1 MDSAIPSEIIN
12 LVGTSHLRGRSLL
25 LVKRTDLD
33 EVGHSADQWLL
44 VTEKEC
50 AVALQGDP
58 LRGVGARCVR
68 TFLFEHIEGCRIQ
81 AEVGSGYLQI
91 CHAGVW
97 VDLLRFSNRLTLQF
111 REVVSK
117 LEQLRRFGEFKI
129 EAEVEATE
137 DSEGTAKF
145 SAGTKCD
152 SRAQRSLRVM
162 QTLARVFQLL
172 RPFGTKAAVIAILS
186 VATVAIELIPPWLQ
200 KILVDN
206 ILAGK
211 ETAAPIPKL
220 LILLATIVGGLAL
233 VRLLA
238 AIMAVWKSKLSSDI
252 GTRLTADL
260 RMQMVDKLQ
269 RLSVSYHDRNQVGML
284 MSRVSYDTE
293 AMHTFMHQISGG
305 FFLQLLQLVAI
316 GIMLFV
322 LNPKLA
328 ILTLLPMPLVLIAS
342 WFYCRYLYVR
352 HHKYWDA
359 VGHQATALTS
369 LLSGIRVVKSFTQE
383 PREQSRFSTTSERLR
398 ESRLGLDLANATFSS
413 LIGFLF
419 GLGGL
424 IVWYVGGRDVLTHD
438 MTLGSLMAFLAY
450 LSMFYAPL
458 TTLSEGATWISSF
471 LAASHRIF
479 ELLDTPVTVEE
490 PASPQ
495 ATDQLKGHIKFDHVC
510 FSYDDQK
517 PALQDITFEIQQGES
532 IGIVGRSGSGKST
545 LVCLISRLYD
555 VDSGEINIDGI
566 NVRRINSTQ
575 LRRHV
580 GMVLQE
586 PFLFEGTVASNIAY
600 GDPDALPERIIA
612 SAKAASAHDFILR
625 MPFSYETMLG
635 EGGTGLSG
643 GERQRVSIARAILY
657 DPQILILDEATSSID
672 TESER
677 LIQQAVERFS
687 RGRTTLAIAHR
698 LSTLE
703 SVDRLL
709 VLDQGK
715 LAEQGTHQE
724 LLATCGIYA
733 RLIRL
738 QLGGTPDG
746 ITGPTA
752 TAVSDLSVA
761 LPIEAATDD
770 DAGAAQLEW
779 EVRWLSDQDA
789 RFYLGLHEILTL
801 ELDGQAYAGVYTVRS
816 FPATHS
822 EDFLSIRHTDP
833 AGHDRELGMIR
844 TLKHWPVQTQ
854 ELIRRSLN
862 RRYLLRRVKDLVT
875 AREDNGFVNC
885 SAETDDGR
893 VDFIVQNNE
902 RSVKHFGY
910 NGRLLTDLDQNHFL
924 IPDLDL
930 LPALQKRLFRQV
942 FREF

>member
-1 MDSAIPSEIIN
+1 MDEAIPSEIIN
-12 LVGTSHLRGRSLL
+12 LIGTTHLCGRSLL
-25 LVKRTDLD
+25 LAKRTDLD

-50 AVALQGDP
+50 AVAILGDAM
-58 LRGVGARCVR
+58 RGLSTRCVR
-68 TFLFEHIEGCRIQ
+68 TFQFGHIDGCRIQ
-81 AEVGSGYLQI
+81 AEVGSGYLQV

-97 VDLLRFSNRLTLQF
+97 IDLLRFSNRLTPQF
-111 REVVSK
+111 RDVASK
-117 LEQLRRFGEFKI
+117 LEQLRRFGEFK
-129 EAEVEATE
+129 VEAADDTSGNG
-137 DSEGTAKF
+137 DTRASNNGK
-145 SAGTKCD
+145 SD
-152 SRAQRSLRVM
+152 SRAQRSLRLL
-162 QTLARVFQLL
+162 QTLGRVFHLL
-172 RPFGTKAAVIAILS
+172 RPFRTKAAAIGILS
-186 VATVAIELIPPWLQ
+186 LVTVAIELIPPWLQ

-206 ILAGK
+206 ILTGS
-211 ETAAPIPKL
+211 ESRSPIPQL
-220 LILLATIVGGLAL
+220 LLMLATIVVSLAL
-233 VRLLA
+233 VRLFSACL
-238 AIMAVWKSKLSSDI
+238 AVWKSRLSSDI

-260 RMQMVDKLQ
+260 RQQMVDKLQ

-293 AMHTFMHQISGG
+293 AMHTFMYQISGG
-305 FFLQLLQLVAI
+305 FFLQLLQLIAI
-316 GIMLFV
+316 GVMLFV
-322 LNPKLA
+322 LNAKLA
-328 ILTLLPMPLVLIAS
+328 FLTLLPMPLVLLAS
-342 WFYCRYLYVR
+342 WFYCRFLYVR

-359 VGHQATALTS
+359 VGHQASALTS

-383 PREQSRFSTTSERLR
+383 PREQSRFTSTSERLR

-424 IVWYVGGRDVLTHD
+424 IVWYVGGRDVLTHE

-479 ELLDTPVTVEE
+479 ELLDTPITVEE
-490 PASPQ
+490 PAAPQ
-495 ATDQLKGHIKFDHVC
+495 STEQLKGHIKFDRVC

-517 PALQDITFEIQQGES
+517 SALEDISFEIRQGES

-555 VDSGEINIDGI
+555 VDSGEIAIDGV

-586 PFLFEGTVASNIAY
+586 PFLFEGTVAANIAY
-600 GDPDALPERIIA
+600 GDPDALPETIIA

-625 MPFSYETMLG
+625 MPFSYETLLG

-715 LAEQGTHQE
+715 LVEQGTHQE
-724 LLATCGIYA
+724 LLATSGIYA
-733 RLIRL
+733 HLTRL
-738 QLGGTPDG
+738 QFGAAHEGEQPL
-746 ITGPTA
+746 TA
-752 TAVSDLSVA
+752 TAVGDFEPS
-761 LPIEAATDD
+761 EAHVSGSA
-770 DAGAAQLEW
+770 DAGDVACNLDW
-779 EVRWLSDQDA
+779 EVRWFSQA
-789 RFYLGLHEILTL
+789 EVRFFLGLHEILTV
-801 ELDGQAYAGVYTVRS
+801 EIDGQEFAGVYTVRS

-822 EDFLSIRHTDP
+822 EAYLSIRYSDSD
-833 AGHDRELGMIR
+833 GHDRELGMIR
-844 TLKHWPVQTQ
+844 KLEEWPASTQ

-862 RRYLLRRVKDLVT
+862 RRYLLHRVNGLVSV
-875 AREDNGFVNC
+875 REDNGFVNC
-885 SAETDDGR
+885 SADTDDGR
-893 VDFIVQNNE
+893 VDFVVQNND

-930 LPALQKRLFRQV
+930 LPMMQRRLFTQL
-942 FREF
+942 FRDF

>member
-1 MDSAIPSEIIN
+1 MDAEIPSEIID
-12 LVGTSHLRGRSLL
+12 LIGTSHLRGHSLL
-25 LVKRTDLD
+25 LAKRTDLD
-33 EVGHSADQWLL
+33 EVGHTADQWLL

-50 AVALQGDP
+50 AVAVLGDP
-58 LRGVGARCVR
+58 LRGLNARCVR
-68 TFLFEHIEGCRIQ
+68 TFLFEHVAGFRVQ
-81 AEVGSGYLQI
+81 TEVGSGYLQVS
-91 CHAGVW
+91 HADVW
-97 VDLLRFSNRLTLQF
+97 VDLLRFSNRLTAKF
-111 REVVSK
+111 RDVACK
-117 LEQLRRFGEFKI
+117 LEQLRRFGEFEI
-129 EAEVEATE
+129 EV
-137 DSEGTAKF
+137 SESEENDTPAAHAANGK
-145 SAGTKCD
+145 SD
-152 SRAQRSLRVM
+152 SRTQRSVRLF
-162 QTLARVFQLL
+162 QTLGRVLQLL
-172 RPFGTKAAVIAILS
+172 RPFRAKAALIGVLS
-186 VATVAIELIPPWLQ
+186 LITVAIELIPPWLQ

-206 ILAGK
+206 ILDDKKA
-211 ETAAPIPKL
+211 TLPVHRL
-220 LILLATIVGGLAL
+220 LLMLATIVGCLTLIRL
-233 VRLLA
+233 VA
-238 AIMAVWKSKLSSDI
+238 AFLAVWKSKLSSDL

-284 MSRVSYDTE
+284 MSRVAYDTE

-305 FFLQLLQLVAI
+305 FVLQVLQLLAI
-316 GIMLFV
+316 GVMLFV
-322 LNPKLA
+322 LNAKLA
-328 ILTLLPMPLVLIAS
+328 FFTLLPMPLVLIAS

-383 PREQSRFSTTSERLR
+383 PREQTRFSSTSEQLR

-413 LIGFLF
+413 VIGFLF

-424 IVWYVGGRDVLTHD
+424 IVWYVGGRDVLTHE

-458 TTLSEGATWISSF
+458 TTISEGATWISSF

-479 ELLDTPVTVEE
+479 ELLDTPVTIEE
-490 PASPQ
+490 PDTPQ
-495 ATDQLKGHIKFDHVC
+495 STEQLKGHIKFDHVS

-517 PALQDITFEIQQGES
+517 PALEDISFEIQQGES

-555 VDSGEINIDGI
+555 VDSGEIAIDGVD
-566 NVRRINSTQ
+566 VRRINSTQ

-600 GDPDALPERIIA
+600 GDPDASPESIIA

-625 MPFSYETMLG
+625 MPFSYETLLG

-657 DPQILILDEATSSID
+657 DPKILVLDEATSSID

-703 SVDRLL
+703 SVNRLL
-709 VLDQGK
+709 VLDHGR
-715 LAEQGTHQE
+715 LIEQGTHRE
-724 LLATCGIYA
+724 LLATSGVYA
-733 RLIRL
+733 HLTRL
-738 QLGGTPDG
+738 QFGGARDTA
-746 ITGPTA
+746 TSVSA
-752 TAVSDLSVA
+752 TAVSDDKPPAELGGETEETPALSN
-761 LPIEAATDD
+761 LD
-770 DAGAAQLEW
+770 W
-779 EVRWLSDQDA
+779 EVRWLNRDEA
-789 RFYLGLHEILTL
+789 RFFLGLHEILTL
-801 ELDGQAYAGVYTVRS
+801 EIDGQQFPGVYTVRA

-822 EDFLSIRHTDP
+822 EAYLSIRYAD
-833 AGHDRELGMIR
+833 ADGYDRELGVIR
-844 TLKHWPVQTQ
+844 KLDEWPSATQ
-854 ELIRRSLN
+854 HLIRRSLN
-862 RRYLLRRVKDLVT
+862 RRYLLRHVKGLVSVK
-875 AREDNGFVNC
+875 EDNGFVNC
-885 SAETDDGR
+885 IAETDDGR
-893 VDFIVQNNE
+893 IDFIVQNTE
-902 RSVKHFGY
+902 RAVKHFGY

-930 LPALQKRLFRQV
+930 LPTLQRRLFRQV
-942 FREF
+942 FRDF

>member
-1 MDSAIPSEIIN
+1 MDAEIPSEIIN
-12 LVGTSHLRGRSLL
+12 LIGTSHLRGRSLL
-25 LVKRTDLD
+25 LAKRTDLD
-33 EVGHSADQWLL
+33 EVGHAADQWLL

-50 AVALQGDP
+50 AVAVLGDAR
-58 LRGVGARCVR
+58 RGLCTRCVR
-68 TFLFEHIEGCRIQ
+68 TFQFEHIDGCRIQ
-81 AEVGSGYLQI
+81 AEVGSGYLQV

-97 VDLLRFSNRLTLQF
+97 VDLLRFSNRLTQQF
-111 REVVSK
+111 RDVAGK
-117 LEQLRRFGEFKI
+117 LEQLRRFGEFKL
-129 EAEVEATE
+129 EATDDASSDTE
-137 DSEGTAKF
+137 LHASGNGK
-145 SAGTKCD
+145 SD
-152 SRAQRSLRVM
+152 SRAQRSLRLL
-162 QTLARVFQLL
+162 QTLRRVFQLL
-172 RPFGTKAAVIAILS
+172 RPFRSKAVVIGLLS
-186 VATVAIELIPPWLQ
+186 LVTVAIELIPPWLQ

-206 ILAGK
+206 ILSGK
-211 ETAAPIPKL
+211 KSSSPFPQL
-220 LILLATIVGGLAL
+220 LIMLAIVVVCLAL
-233 VRLLA
+233 VRLISASLA
-238 AIMAVWKSKLSSDI
+238 IWKSKLSSDI

-260 RMQMVDKLQ
+260 RRQMVDKLQ

-293 AMHTFMHQISGG
+293 AMHTFMYQISGG

-316 GIMLFV
+316 GVMLFV
-322 LNPKLA
+322 LNAKLA

-458 TTLSEGATWISSF
+458 TTISEGATWISSF

-479 ELLDTPVTVEE
+479 ELLDTPITVEE
-490 PASPQ
+490 PALPQ
-495 ATDQLKGHIKFDHVC
+495 STEQFKGHIKFDHVS

-517 PALQDITFEIQQGES
+517 PALENISFEIQQGES

-555 VDSGEINIDGI
+555 VDSGEIAIDGV

-580 GMVLQE
+580 GVVLQE

-600 GDPDALPERIIA
+600 GDPDALPETIIA

-625 MPFSYETMLG
+625 MPFSYETLLG

-677 LIQQAVERFS
+677 LIQQAIERFS

-715 LAEQGTHQE
+715 LVEQGTHQE
-724 LLATCGIYA
+724 LLAASGVYA
-733 RLIRL
+733 RLTRL
-738 QLGGTPDG
+738 QFGAAPDG
-746 ITGPTA
+746 GQSLTA
-752 TAVSDLSVA
+752 TAISDFETAEMSGRESED
-761 LPIEAATDD
+761 EAVTEYDLD
-770 DAGAAQLEW
+770 W
-779 EVRWLSDQDA
+779 EVHWITHTEA
-789 RFYLGLHEILTL
+789 RFFPGLHEILTL
-801 ELDGQAYAGVYTVRS
+801 EMDGQEFAGVYTVRS

-822 EDFLSIRHTDP
+822 EAYLSIRHADS

-844 TLKHWPVQTQ
+844 KLDEWPAATQ

-862 RRYLLRRVKDLVT
+862 RRYLLHRVNSLISV
-875 AREDNGFVNC
+875 REDNGFVNC
-885 SAETDDGR
+885 SADTDDGR
-893 VDFIVQNNE
+893 VDFVVQNNE

-930 LPALQKRLFRQV
+930 LPMMQRRLFRQL

>member
-1 MDSAIPSEIIN
+1 MDPEIPSEILN
-12 LVGTSHLRGRSLL
+12 LMGTSHLRGHSLL
-25 LVKRTDLD
+25 LATKTDLD
-33 EVGHSADQWLL
+33 EVGHTADQWLL
-44 VTEKEC
+44 VTEREC
-50 AVALQGDP
+50 AVAVLGDP
-58 LRGVGARCVR
+58 LRGVTTRCVR
-68 TFLFEHIEGCRIQ
+68 TFQFEHIDGCRIQ
-81 AEVGSGYLQI
+81 TEIGSGYLQV
-91 CHAGVW
+91 CHAEVW
-97 VDLLRFSNRLTLQF
+97 VDLLRFSNRLTPQF
-111 REVVSK
+111 RDIAGK
-117 LEQLRRFGEFKI
+117 LEQLRRFGQFQ
-129 EAEVEATE
+129 VEPADN
-137 DSEGTAKF
+137 DSTTSQSSTTGNST
-145 SAGTKCD
+145 
-152 SRAQRSLRVM
+152 SRSQRSLRLL
-162 QTLARVFQLL
+162 QTLGRVFHLL
-172 RPFGTKAAVIAILS
+172 RPFRSKAILIGVLS
-186 VATVAIELIPPWLQ
+186 LVTVAIELVPPWLQ

-206 ILAGK
+206 IVTGKGSTSPIASLLSMLA
-211 ETAAPIPKL
+211 I
-220 LILLATIVGGLAL
+220 IVCCLAL
-233 VRLLA
+233 VRFISAVL
-238 AIMAVWKSKLSSDI
+238 AVWKSKLSSDI

-293 AMHTFMHQISGG
+293 AMHTFMYQISGG
-305 FFLQLLQLVAI
+305 FVLQLLQLVAI
-316 GIMLFV
+316 GVMLFV
-322 LNPKLA
+322 LNAKLA
-328 ILTLLPMPLVLIAS
+328 ILTLLPMPLVLGVS
-342 WFYCRYLYVR
+342 WLYCRYLYAR
-352 HHKYWDA
+352 HHNYWDA

-383 PREQSRFSTTSERLR
+383 PREHSRFSSTSERLR

-424 IVWYVGGRDVLTHD
+424 IVWYIGGRDVLAQE

-490 PASPQ
+490 PATPQ
-495 ATDQLKGHIKFDHVC
+495 SAEQLKGHIKFDHVS

-517 PALQDITFEIQQGES
+517 PALEDISFEIQQGES

-545 LVCLISRLYD
+545 LVYLISRLYD
-555 VDSGEINIDGI
+555 VDTGTINIDGI
-566 NVRRINSTQ
+566 DVRRINSTQ

-600 GDPDALPERIIA
+600 GDPNAALETIIA

-625 MPFSYETMLG
+625 MPFSYETLLG

-657 DPQILILDEATSSID
+657 DPKILILDEATSSID

-687 RGRTTLAIAHR
+687 QGRTTLAIAHR

-715 LAEQGTHQE
+715 LIEQGTHQE
-724 LLATCGIYA
+724 LMATSGVYA
-733 RLIRL
+733 RLTRL
-738 QLGGTPDG
+738 QFGAAHEGSQSLA
-746 ITGPTA
+746 A
-752 TAVSDLSVA
+752 TAISDA
-761 LPIEAATDD
+761 EPIDVNTDD
-770 DAGAAQLEW
+770 GDENIPDTSAGDW
-779 EVRWLSDQDA
+779 EVRWLQPQDA
-789 RFYLGLHEILTL
+789 QFFLGLHEILTL
-801 ELDGQAYAGVYTVRS
+801 SLDGEQYAAVYTVRA

-822 EDFLSIRHTDP
+822 EAYLSIRYAD
-833 AGHDRELGMIR
+833 ACGHDRELGMIR
-844 TLKHWPVQTQ
+844 QLDEWPAPTQ

-862 RRYLLRRVKDLVT
+862 RRYLLRRVNGLV
-875 AREDNGFVNC
+875 AVREDNGFVNC
-885 SAETDDGR
+885 SADTDDGR
-893 VDFIVQNNE
+893 IDFVVHNNS

-930 LPALQKRLFRQV
+930 LPMLQRRLFRQF

>member
-1 MDSAIPSEIIN
+1 MDPEIPSEILN
-12 LVGTSHLRGRSLL
+12 LMGTSHLRGHSLL
-25 LVKRTDLD
+25 LATKTDLD
-33 EVGHSADQWLL
+33 EVGHTADQWLL
-44 VTEKEC
+44 VTEREC
-50 AVALQGDP
+50 AVAVLGDP
-58 LRGVGARCVR
+58 LRGVTTRCVR
-68 TFLFEHIEGCRIQ
+68 TFQFEHIDGCRIQ
-81 AEVGSGYLQI
+81 TEIGSGYLQV
-91 CHAGVW
+91 CHAEVW
-97 VDLLRFSNRLTLQF
+97 VDLLRFSNRLTPQF
-111 REVVSK
+111 RDIAGK
-117 LEQLRRFGEFKI
+117 LEQLRRFGEFQ
-129 EAEVEATE
+129 VEPTDN
-137 DSEGTAKF
+137 DSTTSQSSTTGSST
-145 SAGTKCD
+145 
-152 SRAQRSLRVM
+152 SRSQRSLRLL
-162 QTLARVFQLL
+162 QTLGRVFHLL
-172 RPFGTKAAVIAILS
+172 RPFRSKAILIGVLS
-186 VATVAIELIPPWLQ
+186 LVTVAIELVPPWLQ

-206 ILAGK
+206 IVTGKGPTSPIASLLSMLA
-211 ETAAPIPKL
+211 I
-220 LILLATIVGGLAL
+220 IVCCLAL
-233 VRLLA
+233 VRFISAVL
-238 AIMAVWKSKLSSDI
+238 AVWKSKLSSDI

-293 AMHTFMHQISGG
+293 AMHTFMYQISGG
-305 FFLQLLQLVAI
+305 FVLQLLQLVAI
-316 GIMLFV
+316 GVMLFV
-322 LNPKLA
+322 LNAKLA
-328 ILTLLPMPLVLIAS
+328 ILTLLPMPLVLGVS
-342 WFYCRYLYVR
+342 WLYCRYLYAR
-352 HHKYWDA
+352 HHNYWDA

-383 PREQSRFSTTSERLR
+383 PREHSRFSSTSERLR

-424 IVWYVGGRDVLTHD
+424 IVWYVGGRDVLAQE

-490 PASPQ
+490 PATPQ
-495 ATDQLKGHIKFDHVC
+495 SAEQLKGHIKFDHVS

-517 PALQDITFEIQQGES
+517 PALEDISFEIQQGES

-545 LVCLISRLYD
+545 LVYLISRLYD
-555 VDSGEINIDGI
+555 VDTGTINIDGI
-566 NVRRINSTQ
+566 DVRRINSTQ

-600 GDPDALPERIIA
+600 GDPNAALETIIA

-625 MPFSYETMLG
+625 MPFSYETLLG

-657 DPQILILDEATSSID
+657 DPKILILDEATSSID

-687 RGRTTLAIAHR
+687 QGRTTLAIAHR

-715 LAEQGTHQE
+715 LIEQGTHQE
-724 LLATCGIYA
+724 LMATSGVYA
-733 RLIRL
+733 RLTRL
-738 QLGGTPDG
+738 QFGAAHEGGQSLA
-746 ITGPTA
+746 A
-752 TAVSDLSVA
+752 TAISDAEQIDVNSDNGDENI
-761 LPIEAATDD
+761 PDTS
-770 DAGAAQLEW
+770 AGDW
-779 EVRWLSDQDA
+779 EVRWLQPQDA
-789 RFYLGLHEILTL
+789 QFFLGLHEILTL
-801 ELDGQAYAGVYTVRS
+801 SLDGEQYAAVYTVRA

-822 EDFLSIRHTDP
+822 EAYLSIRYAD
-833 AGHDRELGMIR
+833 ASGHDRELGMIR
-844 TLKHWPVQTQ
+844 QLDEWPASTQ

-862 RRYLLRRVKDLVT
+862 RRYLLRRVNGLV
-875 AREDNGFVNC
+875 AVREDNGFVNC
-885 SAETDDGR
+885 SADTDDGR
-893 VDFIVQNNE
+893 IDFVVHNNS

-930 LPALQKRLFRQV
+930 LPMLQRRLFRQF